1 MSMPFLN
8 SLFFNSKVKGH
19 ATRLSLTLTS
29 YVTLGEKKK
38 LIIEIVRFYEKFTAS
53 LKEYKKVYRFRV
65 LKVNNYTS

>member
-29 YVTLGEKKK
+29 YVTLGEKN
-38 LIIEIVRFYEKFTAS
+38 LIIEIVRFDEKFTAS
-53 LKEYKKVYRFRV
+53 LNEYK
-65 LKVNNYTS
+65 